1 MIFNDVVFID
11 AFTSTNMAAMV
22 KGSRVLERVP
32 FLARNL
38 SVSSAR
44 YAELAAK
51 PPIQVFGIEGRYA
64 HAMYSAAAKQKNLE
78 QVESELSKVDELIRT
93 NDKLSEYLANPTLDK
108 YKKQSLLTDV
118 LKSQK
123 YSDLTVN
130 LFGTLAENNRL
141 RLVHN
146 VVIAF
151 GKLMS
156 AARGEV
162 LCSITTAKE
171 LDSSQMKELQ
181 TALKGFVKQNETLK
195 IETKVD
201 PAVIGGMVIEIGDK
215 RIDMSMATKIKNITN
230 ALHESV

>member
-1 MIFNDVVFID
+1 
-11 AFTSTNMAAMV
+11 MAAMMR
-22 KGSRVLERVP
+22 GCRVLERAP
-32 FLARNL
+32 FLARTL

-44 YAELAAK
+44 CAELPAK

-64 HAMYSAAAKQKNLE
+64 HAMYSAAAKQNTLE
-78 QVESELSKVDELIRT
+78 KVESELSKVDELIRS
-93 NDKLSEYLANPTLDK
+93 NEKLAEYLANPTLDK

-141 RLVHN
+141 RLANN
-146 VVIAF
+146 VVSAF

-162 LCSITTAKE
+162 LCSVTTAKE
-171 LDSSQMKELQ
+171 LDTSQMKELQ
-181 TALKGFVKQNETLK
+181 AALKGFTQKNETLK
-195 IETKVD
+195 LETKVD
-201 PAVIGGMVIEIGDK
+201 PTVIGGMIIEIGDK
-215 RIDMSMATKIKNITN
+215 HIDMSMATKIKNITN
-230 ALHESV
+230 ALRASV

>member
-1 MIFNDVVFID
+1 
-11 AFTSTNMAAMV
+11 MAAMIRRGL
-22 KGSRVLERVP
+22 KGAQ
-32 FLARNL
+32 FWARSL

-44 YAELAAK
+44 SAELAAK

-64 HAMYSAAAKQKNLE
+64 HAMYSAAAKQDSLE
-78 QVESELSKVDELIRT
+78 KVEKELSQVDELIKS
-93 NDKLSEYLANPTLDK
+93 NEKLSEYLANPTLDK
-108 YKKQSLLTDV
+108 LKKQSLLTDV

-141 RLVHN
+141 RLAHS
-146 VVIAF
+146 VVTAF

-171 LDSSQMKELQ
+171 LDASQLKELQ
-181 TALKGFVKQNETLK
+181 VALKGFVNPSETLK
-195 IETKVD
+195 LQTVVD
-201 PAVIGGMVIEIGDK
+201 PKVIGGMVIEIGDK

-230 ALHESV
+230 VLRESV

>member
-1 MIFNDVVFID
+1 
-11 AFTSTNMAAMV
+11 MAAMV
-22 KGSRVLERVP
+22 KGCRVLERVP

-44 YAELAAK
+44 HAELAAK

-64 HAMYSAAAKQKNLE
+64 HAMYSAAAKQKSLE
-78 QVESELSKVDELIRT
+78 KVESELSKVDDLIRT
-93 NDKLSEYLANPTLDK
+93 NEKLSEYLVNPTLNK
-108 YKKQSLLTDV
+108 FTKQSLLTDV
-118 LKSQK
+118 LKSLN

-130 LFGTLAENNRL
+130 LFGTMAENNRL

-146 VVIAF
+146 VVAAF

-162 LCSITTAKE
+162 LCSITSAKE
-171 LDSSQMKELQ
+171 LDASQLKELQ
-181 TALKGFVKQNETLK
+181 TAMKGFVKPTETLK

-201 PAVIGGMVIEIGDK
+201 PVLIGGMVIEIGDK

-230 ALHESV
+230 VLRESV

>member
-1 MIFNDVVFID
+1 
-11 AFTSTNMAAMV
+11 MAAMV
-22 KGSRVLERVP
+22 KGCRVLERVP

-64 HAMYSAAAKQKNLE
+64 HAMYSAAAKQNSLE
-78 QVESELSKVDELIRT
+78 KVEGELSKVDELIST

-146 VVIAF
+146 VVVAF

-162 LCSITTAKE
+162 LCAITTAKE
-171 LDSSQMKELQ
+171 LDSSQLKELQ
-181 TALKGFVKQNETLK
+181 TALKVFVKQTETLK

-201 PAVIGGMVIEIGDK
+201 PTVIGGMVIEIGDK

-230 ALHESV
+230 ALRESV